1 MNYDLLGLSVMGVLK
16 IGLEFDWVP
25 KWPRTNMGT
34 EVFCMML
41 LGLGHMNLYT
51 YLYRPIYIYYL
62 YIYIER
68 MRYVYI

>member
-1 MNYDLLGLSVMGVLK
+1 MLK
-16 IGLEFDWVP
+16 FEWVP

-51 YLYRPIYIYYL
+51 YLYILSVDIYRKDEI
-62 YIYIER
+62 R
-68 MRYVYI
+68 VYIDRERERE

>member
-1 MNYDLLGLSVMGVLK
+1 LLK
-16 IGLEFDWVP
+16 FEWVP

-51 YLYRPIYIYYL
+51 YLYIL
-62 YIYIER
+62 S
-68 MRYVYI
+68 V

>member
-1 MNYDLLGLSVMGVLK
+1 MGVLK
-16 IGLEFDWVP
+16 ILLKFEWVP

-51 YLYRPIYIYYL
+51 YLYILSYIYRKDE
-62 YIYIER
+62 IR
-68 MRYVYI
+68 VYIDRERERE